1 MSLRASEQK
10 ARQDDARDV
19 AAQAQHASQ
28 AREAG
33 VPDLHRPELFI
44 NRELSLIAY
53 NQRVLDLAADPGKP
67 LLERVRSLYFFAT
80 NSYEFFM
87 IRLSNLQEQVV
98 RGLSELSPDG
108 MTASEQLTAIRERL
122 LPSLKHQCDLLRDDL
137 LPELAAHGIRIVN
150 IADVSSEQRAALD
163 RYYEREV
170 FPVLTPLAVDPGH
183 PFPHISN
190 LSLNLAVAIDDK
202 QGKRFARLKIP
213 NVLPRFIVVPPDDA
227 GEGSAAGASAMGA
240 ATMSGPA
247 AAHTFVPLEQL
258 IAANLDDLFPGMH
271 VVESYAFQVIRD
283 ADVEIAEDEASD
295 LSLSVSQA
303 LTARRFGSVVCLFV
317 EEDMPEDV
325 RALLMTH
332 LEIGPDDIYA
342 MDGLLAL
349 DSLTEIFGL
358 DRPDLKY
365 PLFQPRIPAA
375 LRQGE
380 DIFAA
385 ITRQDIL
392 LHHPYESFTP
402 VVDLLEAA
410 ARDPNVLAIKQTLYR
425 VGGSHAPVVDALLAA
440 AREGTQVAVLVELKA
455 RFDEENNIEWARA
468 LEQTGAHVVYGLL
481 GLKTHAKLM
490 LIVRKERDG
499 LRRYMHL
506 GTGNYNAGTAR
517 GYTDLGL
524 LTALPAIGQDVT
536 ELFNYLTGYSHQDEY
551 RKLLVAPV
559 NMRRRLM
566 RLIEREM
573 AHGDK
578 GRIVFKM
585 NALVDPGIIV
595 ALYRASIAGVRVDLI
610 VRGPCCLRPGLPG
623 ISENIRVVSLVGRF
637 LEHSRIYYFRNG
649 GAEEVYL
656 GSADMMPR
664 NLDRRV
670 EELFP
675 VEDARLRKRV
685 IRMLA
690 AYRRDRANASVMH
703 ADGAYRHLCKPG
715 KLAFDAQAY
724 FLTHDD

>member
-1 MSLRASEQK
+1 VSLRASEQK

-715 KLAFDAQAY
+715 KQAFDAQAY

>member
-715 KLAFDAQAY
+715 KQAFDAQAY